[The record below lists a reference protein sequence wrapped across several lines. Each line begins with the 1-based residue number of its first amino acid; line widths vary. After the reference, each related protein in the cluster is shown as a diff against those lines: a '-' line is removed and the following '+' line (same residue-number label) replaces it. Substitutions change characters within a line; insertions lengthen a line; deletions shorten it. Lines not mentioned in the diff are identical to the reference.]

1 MIYHLQIRPMIF
13 QGAAGQ
19 FPFVLL
25 LTNLAANGSDRCN
38 LVWEWRWKMGYQDML
53 QASSDLLFSNYPV
66 FWGLILSNTHLI
78 GHGAWSE
85 ICHENRIRFAPGI
98 WMICWTYIT
107 IAGSNIIFLWDGR
120 NDCWVYFLSYGISL
134 PWTIFCQGVPKYEW
148 CPHWSDRDLI
158 HHSLQRKLGHCLQ
171 TKELQ
176 LCNRITVDCPF
187 GKLNKSDSF

>member
-1 MIYHLQIRPMIF
+1 MIYHLQTRPMIF

-38 LVWEWRWKMGYQDML
+38 LVWEWRWKMGYQDIL
-53 QASSDLLFSNYPV
+53 QTSSDLLFSNYPV

-78 GHGAWSE
+78 GHGAWNE

-107 IAGSNIIFLWDGR
+107 IAGSNIIFCGTGAMIVEFIFYLMGYLSHEQFSVR
-120 NDCWVYFLSYGISL
+120 ESQSMNDAPI
-134 PWTIFCQGVPKYEW
+134 
-148 CPHWSDRDLI
+148 D
-158 HHSLQRKLGHCLQ
+158 Q
-171 TKELQ
+171 TVTWYITASNVSWAIACKQ
-176 LCNRITVDCPF
+176 KNCNYATE
-187 GKLNKSDSF
+187 